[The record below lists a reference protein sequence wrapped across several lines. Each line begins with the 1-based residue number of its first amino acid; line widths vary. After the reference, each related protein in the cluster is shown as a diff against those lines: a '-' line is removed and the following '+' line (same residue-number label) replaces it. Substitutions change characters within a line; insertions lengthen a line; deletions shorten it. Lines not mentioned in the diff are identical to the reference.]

1 MIGPVK
7 AKFKVADT
15 GASAEVMGAEYPC
28 IFNPTEF
35 TIQRNVNYAQHKIPG
50 LDRPVLQYVS
60 GEADTLSFSL
70 TFDTYSAG
78 ENSNNLK
85 VLGSTVLADVLKIDV
100 REFTDPIM
108 KLTLVDSDV
117 HAPDLVQF
125 VWGKMNYKG
134 YITSLSQRFTMF
146 SFVGK
151 PVRSVLDV
159 SMIIT
164 EGKFDKKERNSPDRT
179 KARLVAEG
187 DALFMFAFA
196 EYGACSEWRR
206 IADAN
211 EIDNPRKLKSGS
223 DISIPPIL

>member
-1 MIGPVK
+1 MVGPVK
-7 AKFKVADT
+7 AKFKIKEGGSITSIAGGDI
-15 GASAEVMGAEYPC
+15 PC

-35 TIQRNVNYAQHKIPG
+35 TLQRNVNYAQHKIPG

-60 GEADTLSFSL
+60 GEAESLSFSL

-78 ENSNNLK
+78 ENSNNSK
-85 VLGSTVLADVLKIDV
+85 VLASTVLTDILKFDV

-108 KLTLVDSDV
+108 KLTLINSDV

-125 VWGKMNYKG
+125 VWGKMCYTG
-134 YITSLSQRFTMF
+134 YITSLSQRFTLF
-146 SFVGK
+146 SYVGK
-151 PVRSVLDV
+151 PVRSVVDV

-164 EGKFDKKERNSPDRT
+164 EGKYDAKERNSPDRT

-187 DALFMFAFA
+187 DMLFMFAFA

-211 EIDNPRKLKSGS
+211 DIDNPRKLKSGS
-223 DISIPPIL
+223 NISIPPIL

>member
-1 MIGPVK
+1 MLGPVK
-7 AKFKVADT
+7 AKFKIKEGGSIVSVT
-15 GASAEVMGAEYPC
+15 GKDVPC

-35 TIQRNVNYAQHKIPG
+35 TLQRNVNYAQHKIPG

-60 GEADTLSFSL
+60 GEAESLSFSL
-70 TFDTYSAG
+70 TFDTYNAG
-78 ENSNNLK
+78 ENSNNVK
-85 VLGSTVLADVLKIDV
+85 VVASTLLADALKFDV

-108 KLTLVDSDV
+108 KLSLINSNV

-125 VWGKMNYKG
+125 VWGKMCYTG
-134 YITSLSQRFTMF
+134 YISSLSQRFTLF
-146 SFVGK
+146 SFTGR
-151 PVRSVLDV
+151 PVRSVVDV

-164 EGKFDKKERNSPDRT
+164 DGKYDAKERNSPDRT

>member
-1 MIGPVK
+1 MLGPVK
-7 AKFKVADT
+7 AKFKIKEGGSIASVAGKD
-15 GASAEVMGAEYPC
+15 VPC

-35 TIQRNVNYAQHKIPG
+35 TLQRNVNYAQHKIPG

-60 GEADTLSFSL
+60 GEAESLSFSL
-70 TFDTYSAG
+70 TFDTYNAG
-78 ENSNNLK
+78 ENSNNVK
-85 VLGSTVLADVLKIDV
+85 VVASTLLADALKFDV

-108 KLTLVDSDV
+108 KLSLINSDV

-125 VWGKMNYKG
+125 VWGKMCYTG
-134 YITSLSQRFTMF
+134 YISSLSQRFTLF
-146 SFVGK
+146 SFTGK
-151 PVRSVLDV
+151 PVRSVVDV

-164 EGKFDKKERNSPDRT
+164 DGKYDAKERNSPDRT